1 MNSALSPREIQSL
14 IRSGSTLEQVATQAG
29 VEQSE
34 IEGFAGPVLA
44 EREFIA
50 SSAQTSTIRLRGE
63 SGSHRRLG
71 ELVRVRLRQRG
82 IDADDIEWDA
92 WRQQDLRWRVVAN
105 LEDEAGTRSAE
116 FVFDARGRFS
126 VADNADARW
135 MIGEASVDAT
145 DEDENTIDFNDELAL
160 VRATSERVEPIEDQ
174 PGDDIPE
181 PDAMQDDFEDTSE
194 LDELYDMLSGVSED
208 SVRIYTGFEESIIV
222 IDNPEAHG
230 TAVVEQTP
238 LIDADP
244 DPIDEEPPHVEEVDE
259 LEEAEQLDE
268 PFEGADSDL
277 ADAPSPEPEDED
289 RDEEDEVEEQV
300 EEPVEPVNESTP
312 TAETE
317 PTAEPV
323 QDSLVE
329 DDSVEEQPKPKPQ
342 PRKRRQRASVP
353 SWDEIMFG
361 GPTPTKKR

>member
-230 TAVVEQTP
+230 TAVVEQAP